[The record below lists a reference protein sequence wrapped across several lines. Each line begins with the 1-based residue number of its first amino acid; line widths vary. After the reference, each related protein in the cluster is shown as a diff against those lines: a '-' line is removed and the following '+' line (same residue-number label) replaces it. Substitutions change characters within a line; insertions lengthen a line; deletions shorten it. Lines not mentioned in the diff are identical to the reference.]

1 MSFCLNRFM
10 RRGFVKNKIR
20 RVNVRIIHR
29 VKNSFYLF
37 LYFEKVTLCYND
49 TNRLF
54 IKEIMMNIQEM
65 NARKEKIRNFSII
78 AHIDH
83 GKSTLA
89 DRILELTETVSKRE
103 MQAQLLDSMDLERE
117 RGITIKLNAIELEYT
132 AKDGETYI
140 FHLIDTPGHVDFTYE
155 VSRSLAACE
164 GAILVVD
171 AAQGI
176 EAQTLANVY
185 LALDN
190 DLEIL
195 PVINKID
202 LPAADP
208 ERVRTEVEDVIGLDA
223 SEAVLAS
230 AKAGIGIEEILEQ
243 VVEKVPAPQGD
254 VEAPLKALIFDS
266 VYDAYRGVIL
276 QIRVVDGSVKIGDTI
291 QLMSNGKEFVVTE
304 VGIFTPKAVAR
315 DFLMAGDVGY
325 LAAAIKTVADT
336 RVGDTIT
343 LANNP
348 AEEALAGYKKMNP
361 MVFCGLYP
369 IDSNRYNDLR
379 EALERLQLND
389 ASLQFEPET
398 SQALGFGFRCGFLG
412 LLHMDVIQER
422 LEREFNLDLIMTAPS
437 VIYHVNTTDGE
448 TMEVANPSEFPD
460 PTRIES
466 IEEPFVK
473 AQIMVPN
480 EFVGAVMELAQRKRG
495 EFVTMDYLDANRVN
509 VIYHIPLSEIVFDFF
524 DKLKSSTRGYA
535 SFDYEISDYRP
546 SRLVKMDILLNSEKV
561 DALSFIV
568 HKDFAY
574 ERGKVIVEK
583 LKKLIPRQQFEVP
596 IQATIGQKIVA
607 RSDIKALRKNVL
619 AKCYGGDVSRKRKLL
634 EKQKAGKKRMKSIGS
649 VEVPQEAFL
658 SVLSM
663 DEE

>member
-1 MSFCLNRFM
+1 
-10 RRGFVKNKIR
+10 
-20 RVNVRIIHR
+20 
-29 VKNSFYLF
+29 
-37 LYFEKVTLCYND
+37 
-49 TNRLF
+49 
-54 IKEIMMNIQEM
+54 MNIQEM

-254 VEAPLKALIFDS
+254 VETPLKALIFDS

-276 QIRVVDGSVKIGDTI
+276 QIRVVDGSVKVGDTI

-343 LANNP
+343 LANRP
-348 AEEALAGYKKMNP
+348 ADEALAGYKKMNP

-460 PTRIES
+460 PTRIDS

>member
-1 MSFCLNRFM
+1 
-10 RRGFVKNKIR
+10 
-20 RVNVRIIHR
+20 
-29 VKNSFYLF
+29 
-37 LYFEKVTLCYND
+37 
-49 TNRLF
+49 
-54 IKEIMMNIQEM
+54 MNLQEM

-89 DRILELTETVSKRE
+89 DRILEQTETVSKRE

-117 RGITIKLNAIELEYT
+117 RGITIKLNAIEFNYK

-208 ERVRTEVEDVIGLDA
+208 EMVRQEIEDVIGLDA

-243 VVEKVPAPQGD
+243 IVEKVPAPQGEVD
-254 VEAPLKALIFDS
+254 APLKALIFDS

-276 QIRVVDGSVKIGDTI
+276 QIRVIDGSLKVGDRI
-291 QLMSNGKEFVVTE
+291 QLMSNGKEFDVTE
-304 VGIFTPKAVAR
+304 VGIFTPKAVSR

-325 LAAAIKTVADT
+325 VAASIKTVADT
-336 RVGDTIT
+336 RVGDTVT
-343 LANNP
+343 LSSNP
-348 AEEALAGYKKMNP
+348 ATEALKGYKEMNP
-361 MVFCGLYP
+361 MVFAGIYP
-369 IDSNRYNDLR
+369 IESNKFNDLR
-379 EALERLQLND
+379 EALEKLQLND
-389 ASLQFEPET
+389 ASLRFEPET

-422 LEREFNLDLIMTAPS
+422 LEREFGIDLIMTAPS
-437 VIYHVNTTDGE
+437 VVYHINTTDGE
-448 TMEVANPSEFPD
+448 TLEVANPSEFPD
-460 PTRIES
+460 PTRIEN

-480 EFVGAVMELAQRKRG
+480 DFVGPVMELAQRKRG
-495 EFVTMDYLDANRVN
+495 IFLTMDYLDANRVN
-509 VIYHIPLSEIVFDFF
+509 IIYNIPLSEIVFDFF
-524 DKLKSSTRGYA
+524 DKLKSSTKGYA

-546 SRLVKMDILLNSEKV
+546 SNLVKMDILLNAEKV

-568 HKDFAY
+568 HKDFAF

-596 IQATIGQKIVA
+596 IQATIGNKIVA

-619 AKCYGGDVSRKRKLL
+619 AKCYGGDISRKRKLL
-634 EKQKAGKKRMKSIGS
+634 EKQKAGKKRMKAIGS